1 MSIVKPFT
9 FTAGTKAR
17 ANEVNDNFDVLYSQV
32 NSNITEI
39 ENNAEDIDELTLNK
53 ANVNGNSTQRFSV
66 ADPVSNSDAINKQ
79 TMFEYLGNTLDYIS
93 GLTISKDSGNPNKAI
108 LVTPGAAYD
117 STHSVVLKL
126 AGNTTKTNTTQAAN
140 ATYYVYI
147 IGNATG
153 SSIDILISTTNVN
166 PTLPSGYTVYRLIG
180 YYTTNSS
187 SNIYN
192 VFYYGDQTGTA
203 QGGSPLMDRTYMPD
217 WRTIE
222 GFSNNTTYYADTNII
237 LFPEISSNG
246 YQATFY
252 YGTSSSNM
260 SSFRLSDG
268 DTYNTKST
276 YIPIPRGFYYK
287 VYATGWANLKRVR
300 MFGGY

>member
-1 MSIVKPFT
+1 MSKLQPAVPNPN
-9 FTAGTKAR
+9 TKAR

-53 ANVNGNSTQRFSV
+53 ANINGNSTQRFAV
-66 ADPVSNSDAINKQ
+66 ADPISNSDAINKQ
-79 TMFEYLGNTLDYIS
+79 SMFGYLGNTLDYIS
-93 GLTISKDSGNPNKAI
+93 GLTISKDSGSPNNAI

-117 STHSVVLKL
+117 STYSTVLKL
-126 AGNTTKTNTTQAAN
+126 DSNTTKTNTTQAAN

-166 PTLPSGYTVYRLIG
+166 PTLPSGYTLYRLIG

-192 VFYYGDQTGTA
+192 TFYYGDTTGTA
-203 QGGSPLMDRTYMPD
+203 QGGNPLMDRTFMPD
-217 WRTIE
+217 WRTVE
-222 GFSNNTTYYADTNII
+222 SFSNNTTYYADTNII

-246 YQATFY
+246 YTATFY

-276 YIPIPRGFYYK
+276 YIPVPRGFYYK
-287 VYATGWANLKRVR
+287 INNTGWTNLKRVK

>member
-17 ANEVNDNFDVLYSQV
+17 ANEVNDNFDILYSQV

-53 ANVNGNSTQRFSV
+53 ANINGNSTQRFAV
-66 ADPVSNSDAINKQ
+66 ADPISNSDAINKQ
-79 TMFEYLGNTLDYIS
+79 TMFGYLGNTLDYIS
-93 GLTISKDSGNPNKAI
+93 GLVISKNSGNPNKSI

-117 STHSVVLKL
+117 STHSIVLKL
-126 AGNTTKTNTTQAAN
+126 TGNTTKTNTTQAAN

-166 PTLPSGYTVYRLIG
+166 PTLPSGYTLYRLIG

-187 SNIYN
+187 SNISY
-192 VFYYGDQTGTA
+192 VGYYGNNVTSDNSVSSI
-203 QGGSPLMDRTYMPD
+203 GSKIMPK
-217 WRTIE
+217 ISA
-222 GFSNNTTYYADTNII
+222 GVS
-237 LFPEISSNG
+237 ISSG
-246 YQATFY
+246 YTAPSSGWLYIKCSANNSSQSALAY
-252 YGTSSSNM
+252 INNVEVYGFKHN
-260 SSFRLSDG
+260 DG
-268 DTYNTKST
+268 YAMNCGCM
-276 YIPIPRGFYYK
+276 IPIAAGQTFT
-287 VYATGWANLKRVR
+287 VNNNGWDVLKFFPSNGV
-300 MFGGY
+300 